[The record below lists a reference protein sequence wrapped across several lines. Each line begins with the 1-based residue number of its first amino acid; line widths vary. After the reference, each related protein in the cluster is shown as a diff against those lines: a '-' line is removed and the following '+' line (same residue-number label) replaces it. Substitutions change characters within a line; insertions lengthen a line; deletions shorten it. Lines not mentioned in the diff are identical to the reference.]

1 MMAQHPPRDVQTVP
15 IAADTLALRCRS
27 WQRLRFEL
35 EYALERGTTANS
47 YLIQAEKIALIDP
60 PGETFATL
68 FFAEL
73 RRHVALTQIDYVI
86 LGHINPNRVV
96 TLAQLW
102 QQAPHIT
109 FVCSNPGDQTLRSLL
124 AQQAPEYFA
133 QHPLTTHII
142 RGEASLELG
151 RGHRLELIPIPTP
164 RFPNGLATFD
174 PKTGLL
180 FSGKFFSAHR
190 CSDQV
195 FDEGWH
201 ALEEDYR
208 YYFDCIHAPQVRQVE
223 QVLERLARWPAI
235 CYANGHG
242 SLVRYH
248 LPELTRSYRL
258 WCERQSGCD
267 VTVALLYA
275 SAYGNTATL
284 AQALARGLTKAGVR
298 VESLNCETASP
309 EDIRQVVSTAQG
321 IILGSP
327 TLGGH
332 APTQMQ
338 TALGIV
344 VDHAPRTVPVGVFGS
359 YGWSGEAVDV
369 LANRLRDAGFR
380 WGFEPIRVKFTPT
393 DADLQRCEQTGTDF
407 AQALRHKQRQ
417 TLARPTDA
425 QAARAEQAM
434 GRVVGPLCV
443 LAARRGELT
452 SAMLASWVAQATFNP
467 PGITVAVAKDRA
479 VESLLHV
486 GDRFVLN
493 ILPEGSPLPRH
504 FLKPF
509 APGEDRFA
517 GLATSQTAD
526 GCPILTDALAYL
538 HCQVAQRM
546 ECGDHWVVY
555 ATVDEGKVLHPTG
568 ITAVHHRKSGNH
580 Y

>member
-1 MMAQHPPRDVQTVP
+1 MVATPPRDVQTVP
-15 IAADTLALRCRS
+15 IATDTWVLRSRS
-27 WQRLRFEL
+27 WQRLRFEM

-47 YLIQAEKIALIDP
+47 YLIYGDKITLMDP
-60 PGETFATL
+60 PGETFTEL
-68 FFAEL
+68 FLTEL
-73 RRHVALTQIDYVI
+73 QRHVALDQITYVI
-86 LGHINPNRVV
+86 LGHINPNRVA
-96 TLAQLW
+96 TLARLW
-102 QQAPHIT
+102 QLAPQVT

-124 AQQAPEYFA
+124 AQRLPELTA
-133 QHPLTTHII
+133 QRPPQTLVI
-142 RGEASLELG
+142 RGEETLDIG
-151 RGHRLELIPIPTP
+151 RGHVLELIPIPTP

-174 PKTGLL
+174 PSTGLL
-180 FSGKFFSAHR
+180 FCGKFFSAHR

-195 FDEGWH
+195 FDEGWE
-201 ALEEDYR
+201 ALQEDYR

-223 QVLERLARWPAI
+223 QVLERLGRWRAT

-248 LPELTRSYRL
+248 VPELTYLYRL
-258 WCERQSGCD
+258 WCERQSGYD
-267 VTVALLYA
+267 LTVALLYA

-284 AQALARGLTKAGVR
+284 AQAMGRGLTKGGVR
-298 VESLNCETASP
+298 VESLNCEFASP
-309 EDIRQVVSTAQG
+309 EEIRQVVSQAQG

-344 VDHAPRTVPVGVFGS
+344 LEQAPRTVLVGVFGS
-359 YGWSGEAVDV
+359 YGWSGEAVDL
-369 LANRLRDAGFR
+369 LAGRLRDAGFPF
-380 WGFEPIRVKFTPT
+380 GFEPIRVKFAPT

-407 AQALRHKQRQ
+407 AQALRQKQRRQ
-417 TLARPTDA
+417 VARPTDA

-434 GRVVGPLCV
+434 GRIVGPLCV

-452 SAMLASWVAQATFNP
+452 SGMLASWVSQATFNP

-493 ILPEGSPLPRH
+493 ILPEGSTLPRH

-517 GLATSQTAD
+517 GVATTTTAD

-546 ECGDHWVVY
+546 ECGDHWVIY
-555 ATVDEGKVLHPTG
+555 AVVDEGKVLNPSG